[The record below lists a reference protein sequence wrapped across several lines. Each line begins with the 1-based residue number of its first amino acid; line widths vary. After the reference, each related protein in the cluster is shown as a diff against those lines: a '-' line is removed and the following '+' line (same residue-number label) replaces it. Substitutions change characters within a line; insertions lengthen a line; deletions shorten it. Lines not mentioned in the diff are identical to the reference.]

1 MQRIIEWSLVVIGA
15 LLCVVGASGFW
26 QPEQFVS
33 PAASLW
39 PLPTLVLLEWMV
51 LGIMGAIAAFG
62 DQRDQGAGWAT
73 MRWVACGALFGLLI
87 LGMFS
92 IGPLVMFAALSFLGA
107 AMLADRR
114 YQRRRSRLGM
124 LTAGTVGNLALL
136 LMLISLGR
144 A

>member
-1 MQRIIEWSLVVIGA
+1 
-15 LLCVVGASGFW
+15 
-26 QPEQFVS
+26 
-33 PAASLW
+33 
-39 PLPTLVLLEWMV
+39 
-51 LGIMGAIAAFG
+51 
-62 DQRDQGAGWAT
+62 